1 MGVQERRKMEKEKIK
16 KEIHKAASE
25 IIIDE
30 GYSKLSIR
38 KIASKIDY
46 SPSLI
51 YNYYENK
58 ADLVLSIW
66 QEKSSIIINTMSN
79 LKLNDFN
86 EETNIKKLFKT
97 YINLILESP
106 EEYRAIMLNNIDIIK
121 KANFDFT
128 EEEKNSLKIKE
139 TKEKYDK
146 YLEDGLLRHI
156 DTEKYA
162 FFSWISINGFISNM
176 VLSNNKDKEFTNKLI
191 DEYLD
196 FMIYGLFKNNG
207 K

>member
-58 ADLVLSIW
+58 ADIVLSIW

-79 LKLNDFN
+79 LKLNDSN

-146 YLEDGLLRHI
+146 YLEEGLLRHI

-162 FFSWISINGFISNM
+162 FFSWISINGFVSNM

>member
-1 MGVQERRKMEKEKIK
+1 MGVEERRKMEKEKIK

-58 ADLVLSIW
+58 ADIVLSIW

-79 LKLNDFN
+79 LKLNDSN

-139 TKEKYDK
+139 TKKKYDK
-146 YLEDGLLRHI
+146 YLEEGLLRHI

>member
-58 ADLVLSIW
+58 ADIVLSIW

-79 LKLNDFN
+79 LKLNDSN
-86 EETNIKKLFKT
+86 EETNIKNLFKT

-139 TKEKYDK
+139 TKKKYDK
-146 YLEDGLLRHI
+146 YLEEGLLRHI
-156 DTEKYA
+156 DTEKYV

>member
-1 MGVQERRKMEKEKIK
+1 MGIQERRKMEKEKIK

-25 IIIDE
+25 IIIEE

-58 ADLVLSIW
+58 ADIVLSIW
-66 QEKSSIIINTMSN
+66 QEKSSKIIYTMSN
-79 LKLNDFN
+79 LKLNDPN
-86 EETNIKKLFKT
+86 EETNIKNLFKT

-121 KANFDFT
+121 KVNFDFT
-128 EEEKNSLKIKE
+128 EEERSSLKIKE
-139 TKEKYDK
+139 TKKKYDK
-146 YLEDGLLRHI
+146 YLEEGLLRHV

-176 VLSNNKDKEFTNKLI
+176 VLSNNQDKEFLNKLI
-191 DEYLD
+191 DEYVD
-196 FMIYGLFKNNG
+196 FIIYGLFKNN
-207 K
+207 

>member
-58 ADLVLSIW
+58 ADIVLSIW

-79 LKLNDFN
+79 LKLNDSN

-121 KANFDFT
+121 KANFHFT

>member
-1 MGVQERRKMEKEKIK
+1 MGVEERRKMEKEKIK

-58 ADLVLSIW
+58 ADIVLSIW
-66 QEKSSIIINTMSN
+66 KEKSSIIIHTMSN
-79 LKLNDFN
+79 LKLNDSN
-86 EETNIKKLFKT
+86 EETNIKNLFKT

-139 TKEKYDK
+139 TKKKYDK
-146 YLEDGLLRHI
+146 YLEEGLLRHI

-162 FFSWISINGFISNM
+162 FFSWISINGFVSNM

>member
-1 MGVQERRKMEKEKIK
+1 MGIQERRKMEKEKIK
-16 KEIHKAASE
+16 REIHKAASE
-25 IIIDE
+25 IIIEE

-38 KIASKIDY
+38 KIATKIDY

-58 ADLVLSIW
+58 ADIVLSIW
-66 QEKSSIIINTMSN
+66 KEKSTKIIHTMSS
-79 LKLNDFN
+79 LKLDDPN
-86 EETNIKKLFKT
+86 EKNNIKNLFKT

-121 KANFDFT
+121 KVNFDFT
-128 EEEKNSLKIKE
+128 EEEKNSLKIKN
-139 TKEKYDK
+139 TKKQYDK
-146 YLEDGLLRHI
+146 YLEDGLLRSI

-176 VLSNNKDKEFTNKLI
+176 VLCNNQDKEFINELI

-196 FMIYGLFKNNG
+196 FMIHGIFKNN
-207 K
+207 